1 MIETRVNPFSRI
13 YALTVLPACANL
25 PPPLSFPFP
34 SSSFPFPPS
43 SQCVRFFS
51 PPSAPS
57 SSTWP
62 SPLTPSGSTMIGTTA
77 PGWSGVLAQSRLRV
91 PDHVRR
97 MLDSASVGADEVS
110 SDPANEVERGETGMG
125 IKGKTVYP
133 DLARWRVSDW
143 PVAYSQ
149 IKSKVISS
157 HLAIG
162 QRRKLTFTSTD
173 NDYS

>member
-13 YALTVLPACANL
+13 YALTVLPACPNL
-25 PPPLSFPFP
+25 PLSLSFPFF
-34 SSSFPFPPS
+34 SSSFPPS

-51 PPSAPS
+51 PPSAS
-57 SSTWP
+57 SSSAWP

-77 PGWSGVLAQSRLRV
+77 PGWLGVLAQRRLRMA
-91 PDHVRR
+91 DHVRR
-97 MLDSASVGADEVS
+97 MLDNASVGADGVS
-110 SDPANEVERGETGMG
+110 FDPANEVEKGETGIG

-149 IKSKVISS
+149 IKS
-157 HLAIG
+157 
-162 QRRKLTFTSTD
+162 
-173 NDYS
+173 